1 MNKQVL
7 FIGGGGNGGYEADK
21 KLADSL
27 QQSLGKEYAVS
38 YPEFKSDE
46 TASDYGWMVQIG
58 NEISQTNTDLIL
70 AGHSFGAS
78 MILKYLS
85 ENIIANKIKGIF
97 LASTPFWSGNEDWK
111 QGFILQKN
119 FAEKLPKDVPVFLY
133 HCQDDEEL
141 PLEHLFLYAEK
152 LPQATVR
159 KIAIGGHQLNND
171 LSIVAKDIK
180 SL

>member
-1 MNKQVL
+1 MNKQIL

-27 QQSLGKEYAVS
+27 QQSLGKEYTVS
-38 YPEFKSDE
+38 YPELKSDD
-46 TASDYGWMVQIG
+46 TAPDYGWIVQIG
-58 NEISQTNTDLIL
+58 NRMSHTNTDLIL

-133 HCQDDEEL
+133 HCQDDEEV
-141 PLEHLFLYAEK
+141 PLKQLFLYAEK
-152 LPQATVR
+152 MPQATIR
-159 KIAIGGHQLNND
+159 QLATGGHQLNND
-171 LSIVAKDIK
+171 LSIIAKDIK